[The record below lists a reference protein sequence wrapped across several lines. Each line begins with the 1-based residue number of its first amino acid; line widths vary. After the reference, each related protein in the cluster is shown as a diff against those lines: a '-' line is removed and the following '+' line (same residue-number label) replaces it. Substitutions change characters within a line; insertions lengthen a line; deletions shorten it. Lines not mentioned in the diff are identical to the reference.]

1 MIIEKARELG
11 IAISESEEFIN
22 MTRTREAMEADE
34 QLMANLNEYNAMQ
47 QSIMDIM
54 SSDTDNTQ
62 AVQDMSRDIERLHDE
77 LLANEAFH
85 AMLEA
90 QARFQQLMK
99 QVNRVIGLCIGA
111 EEHNEPD
118 SDEEEEGAAT
128 AAAHTAQAAPTK
140 DKNDTIFT
148 KKR

>member
-111 EEHNEPD
+111 EEHNEPG
-118 SDEEEEGAAT
+118 SDEEEEGGCNGCCSHCT
-128 AAAHTAQAAPTK
+128 GCTH
-140 DKNDTIFT
+140 
-148 KKR
+148 

>member
-118 SDEEEEGAAT
+118 SDEAEEGGCNGCCSHCT
-128 AAAHTAQAAPTK
+128 GCTH
-140 DKNDTIFT
+140 
-148 KKR
+148 

>member
-1 MIIEKARELG
+1 
-11 IAISESEEFIN
+11 

-47 QSIMDIM
+47 QSIMDVM

-118 SDEEEEGAAT
+118 SDEEEEGGCNGCCSHCT
-128 AAAHTAQAAPTK
+128 GCTH
-140 DKNDTIFT
+140 
-148 KKR
+148 

>member
-118 SDEEEEGAAT
+118 SDEEEEGCCSHCT
-128 AAAHTAQAAPTK
+128 GCTH
-140 DKNDTIFT
+140 
-148 KKR
+148 

>member
-77 LLANEAFH
+77 LLANETFH

-118 SDEEEEGAAT
+118 SDEAEEGGCNGCCSHCT
-128 AAAHTAQAAPTK
+128 GCTH
-140 DKNDTIFT
+140 
-148 KKR
+148 

>member
-34 QLMANLNEYNAMQ
+34 QLMAHPNEYNAMQ

-62 AVQDMSRDIERLHDE
+62 AVQDMARDIERLHDE

-90 QARFQQLMK
+90 QARFQEVTN
-99 QVNRVIGLCIGA
+99 QVNRIIGLCRGA

-118 SDEEEEGAAT
+118 ADEEEEGGCNGCCSHCT
-128 AAAHTAQAAPTK
+128 GCTH
-140 DKNDTIFT
+140 
-148 KKR
+148 

>member
-77 LLANEAFH
+77 LRANEAFH
-85 AMLEA
+85 AVVEA

-118 SDEEEEGAAT
+118 SDEEAEGACNGCCSHCT
-128 AAAHTAQAAPTK
+128 GCTH
-140 DKNDTIFT
+140 
-148 KKR
+148 

>member
-47 QSIMDIM
+47 QSIMDVM

-77 LLANEAFH
+77 LLANETFH

-118 SDEEEEGAAT
+118 SDEEEEGGCNGCCSHCT
-128 AAAHTAQAAPTK
+128 GCTH
-140 DKNDTIFT
+140 
-148 KKR
+148 

>member
-77 LLANEAFH
+77 LLANETFH

-118 SDEEEEGAAT
+118 SDKEEEGGCNGCCSHCT
-128 AAAHTAQAAPTK
+128 GCTH
-140 DKNDTIFT
+140 
-148 KKR
+148 

>member
-11 IAISESEEFIN
+11 IAISESEECIN

-77 LLANEAFH
+77 LLANETFH

-118 SDEEEEGAAT
+118 SDEVEEGGCNGCCSHCT
-128 AAAHTAQAAPTK
+128 GCTH
-140 DKNDTIFT
+140 
-148 KKR
+148 

>member
-77 LLANEAFH
+77 LLANETFH

-118 SDEEEEGAAT
+118 SDEEEEGGCNGYCSHCT
-128 AAAHTAQAAPTK
+128 GCTH
-140 DKNDTIFT
+140 
-148 KKR
+148 

>member
-77 LLANEAFH
+77 LLANGAFH

-118 SDEEEEGAAT
+118 SDEAEEGGCNGCCSHCT
-128 AAAHTAQAAPTK
+128 GCTH
-140 DKNDTIFT
+140 
-148 KKR
+148 

>member
-34 QLMANLNEYNAMQ
+34 QLMANLNEY
-47 QSIMDIM
+47 
-54 SSDTDNTQ
+54 TQ

-77 LLANEAFH
+77 LLANETFH

-118 SDEEEEGAAT
+118 SDEEEEGGCNGCCSHCT
-128 AAAHTAQAAPTK
+128 GCTH
-140 DKNDTIFT
+140 
-148 KKR
+148 

>member
-118 SDEEEEGAAT
+118 SDAEEEGGCNGCCSHCT
-128 AAAHTAQAAPTK
+128 GCTH
-140 DKNDTIFT
+140 
-148 KKR
+148 